1 MSTLAE
7 LPDIDF
13 VQADV
18 KAMQDSLIKLYESI
32 AKRQL
37 APADPLRIFINA
49 IAYKMVMQ
57 EVKLNQVAKGQ
68 LLRYARNAVL
78 DHLGAFYETPR
89 LDADFAVTMI
99 QLTLSTPLTS
109 VQVIPAGT
117 RIGPTEGDGT
127 IYFSTKEAVSVPI
140 GEITITVAA
149 ECNVSGLEG
158 NGYIAGQL
166 TTLIDPLPY
175 VASVTNLTE
184 TSGGAAIE
192 DNDPYRERIHIAPES
207 FSVAGPDGAYEYWAK
222 TASASIAD
230 VHVDSPGPMQVVVTV
245 LLAGGVIP
253 SQTVLEEVFA
263 VLDDRKRRP
272 LTDKVTVQAP
282 TEAGYDV
289 DLTYYIRKSRATDV
303 ASIQRGV
310 EAALSEYKLWQKS
323 KLGRD
328 INPSRLTHMLVEAG
342 ASRLDIRSPS
352 FLELA
357 SNKVAKEGTTT
368 AVFGG
373 LVDD

>member
-1 MSTLAE
+1 MTSLAE

-18 KAMQDSLIKLYESI
+18 KTMQDSLIKLYESI

-49 IAYKMVMQ
+49 IAYKMVQQ

-68 LLRYARNAVL
+68 LLRYAHDAVL

-89 LDADFAVTMI
+89 LGADYAVTLI
-99 QLTLSTPLTS
+99 QFTLSTPLTN
-109 VQVIPAGT
+109 VQIIPAGT
-117 RIGPTEGDGT
+117 RIGPAETDGT
-127 IYFSTKEAVSVPI
+127 IYFATKEAVSVPI

-149 ECNVSGLEG
+149 ECNISGPEG

-184 TSGGAAIE
+184 TSGGAAVE

-230 VHVDSPGPMQVVVTV
+230 VHVDSPSPMQVVVTV

-253 SQTVLEEVFA
+253 SQTVLDEVFA

-272 LTDKVTVQAP
+272 LTDKVTVRAP
-282 TEAGYDV
+282 TTVDYNI
-289 DLTYYIRKSRATDV
+289 DLTYYIRNSRATDV
-303 ASIQRGV
+303 TSIQKAV
-310 EAALSEYKLWQKS
+310 EVALSEYKLWQKS

-328 INPSRLTHMLVEAG
+328 INPSQLTHMLVAAG
-342 ASRLDIRSPS
+342 ASRVDIKSPVFLD
-352 FLELA
+352 LEPDQ
-357 SNKVAKEGTTT
+357 VAKEV
-368 AVFGG
+368 AVTMAFGG